1 LVLET
6 FCGKLLDSEGSLK
19 TLAMVDNSNCNNPRD
34 EVEERFSNLEEQ
46 VVDISC
52 NMVLLMESLVNK
64 FVSFR
69 EVGGSN
75 S

>member
-1 LVLET
+1 
-6 FCGKLLDSEGSLK
+6 
-19 TLAMVDNSNCNNPRD
+19 MVDNSNCNNPRD

-52 NMVLLMESLVNK
+52 NMVLLMESLANK
-64 FVSFR
+64 ISLFE
-69 EVGGSN
+69 EVRGSN